1 MTSIQH
7 PVAQEELMAYLDGE
21 LPASRAADVASHVE
35 QCMECRALVSDLGSV
50 SERLVEWQVEPA
62 SNQLAKDISEAAEKR
77 FAKVSKAEAAKQFDF
92 SLFRNPP
99 RRFLR
104 WALGLSAAGVAVLLL
119 FAISLPNLLRSRR
132 GANQTRYLL
141 TEGDSRS
148 DQRAARE
155 EGDLRGFLGSPS
167 VIRKIEPNALAASQ
181 PMIARMA
188 NLTLVTKDFGA
199 SRAAIERI
207 ARQRQGYVAKL
218 DASGSAGTA
227 QTLNATLRI
236 PASQLDLAI
245 GELKQQGRVVQES
258 LSGEEVTRQYTD
270 LNARLSNARVTEQ
283 RLNAILSNRT
293 GKVSDVLEVEQ
304 EIARVR
310 GEIERMDAERKNLE
324 NRVNYATV
332 EVRLTEDYKAEI
344 NVPPPSTGTELWNA
358 AVAGYRS
365 LVDNAL
371 GLAMALLQY
380 GPAILFWVALL
391 FWPARLVWRRL
402 RA

>member
-1 MTSIQH
+1 MTTIQH

-21 LPASRAADVASHVE
+21 LPASRAAEVAAHVE
-35 QCMECRALVSDLGSV
+35 QCLECHALVSDLGSV
-50 SERLVEWQVEPA
+50 SERLVEWQIEPA
-62 SNQLAKDISEAAEKR
+62 SEQLTQGITAAAETR
-77 FAKVSKAEAAKQFDF
+77 FAKGSKTEAAKLDSIAFDH
-92 SLFRNPP
+92 PP

-119 FAISLPNLLRSRR
+119 FAISVPNLLRSRQAANLPIGVYQMTLPPPGEQGGGSSVPAAPTR
-132 GANQTRYLL
+132 LYRAITPGAPGA
-141 TEGDSRS
+141 TE
-148 DQRAARE
+148 
-155 EGDLRGFLGSPS
+155 
-167 VIRKIEPNALAASQ
+167 
-181 PMIARMA
+181 PMIARTA
-188 NLTLVTKDFGA
+188 NLTLVTKDFDA

-207 ARQRQGYVAKL
+207 ARQHQGYIAKL
-218 DASGSAGTA
+218 EASGSAGSA
-227 QTLNATLRI
+227 RTLNAMLRI
-236 PASQLDLAI
+236 PASQLDQAL

-258 LSGEEVTRQYTD
+258 LSGEEVTRQYAD

-324 NRVNYATV
+324 NRVSYATV
-332 EVRLTEDYKAEI
+332 EVTLTEDYKAEI

-358 AVAGYRS
+358 AVAGYQTV
-365 LVDNAL
+365 VDNAV
-371 GLAMALLQY
+371 GLAIGLLHY
-380 GPAILFWVALL
+380 GPTLLFWVALL